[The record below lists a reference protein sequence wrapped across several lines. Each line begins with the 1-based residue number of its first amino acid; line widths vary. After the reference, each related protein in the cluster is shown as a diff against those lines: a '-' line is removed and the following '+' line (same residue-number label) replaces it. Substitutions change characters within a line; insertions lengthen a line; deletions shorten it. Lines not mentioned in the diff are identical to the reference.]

1 MNIKPRSTST
11 LLVGFLLIFF
21 FSGLVSAGPHPYAS
35 ERLNAFK
42 EISSDICQPQESPK
56 LGQLKIGEET
66 INFPWALRYIPG
78 ISSSAPSSISRM
90 PPAQDDITVNSSNS
104 TAKVEDLS
112 AINSVKLRDLHYDD
126 SQNGDPEY
134 QGRFNTLGVSVSGKR
149 DSSGDIRTM
158 KISKNNYIEQLTDKA
173 RRLGVPQRNEAR
185 DQKFSSENRVPCG
198 NYLGI
203 DVSGITVSAINTM
216 EKGSAVA
223 TSNIIINP
231 VQIIYLAPEVE
242 EKLR

>member
-1 MNIKPRSTST
+1 MNIKPRPTST

-21 FSGLVSAGPHPYAS
+21 LSGLVSAELHPSAP

-42 EISSDICQPQESPK
+42 EVSSHVCQPQESPK

-66 INFPWALRYIPG
+66 IIFPWALKYIPG
-78 ISSSAPSSISRM
+78 ISSTRPCSISRM
-90 PPAQDDITVNSSNS
+90 PPAKDDVIMNSFNS

-112 AINSVKLRDLHYDD
+112 AINSVKLRDLRYND
-126 SQNGDPEY
+126 SKNGDLEY
-134 QGRFNTLGVSVSGKR
+134 PGRFNTLGVSVSGKR
-149 DSSGDIRTM
+149 DSSGDSLIM
-158 KISKNNYIEQLTDKA
+158 NVPKNNY
-173 RRLGVPQRNEAR
+173 
-185 DQKFSSENRVPCG
+185 SEDREPYG

-216 EKGSAVA
+216 ERGSAVA

-231 VQIIYLAPEVE
+231 VQIFDLAPEVE
-242 EKLR
+242 EKLK

>member
-1 MNIKPRSTST
+1 MNIKPRSTSA

-21 FSGLVSAGPHPYAS
+21 LSGLVSAEQRPYDT

-42 EISSDICQPQESPK
+42 DISSHVCQPQESPK

-78 ISSSAPSSISRM
+78 ISSTRPSSISCM
-90 PPAQDDITVNSSNS
+90 KPAKDDTIMNNSNS

-112 AINSVKLRDLHYDD
+112 AINSIKLRDLHYND
-126 SQNGDPEY
+126 S
-134 QGRFNTLGVSVSGKR
+134 L
-149 DSSGDIRTM
+149 
-158 KISKNNYIEQLTDKA
+158 KIPKNNY
-173 RRLGVPQRNEAR
+173 
-185 DQKFSSENRVPCG
+185 SENREPCG

-203 DVSGITVSAINTM
+203 DVRGITVSAINTM
-216 EKGSAVA
+216 ERGSAVA

-231 VQIIYLAPEVE
+231 VQIIDLAPEVE
-242 EKLR
+242 EKLK

>member
-1 MNIKPRSTST
+1 MNTKPRSTST

-21 FSGLVSAGPHPYAS
+21 FSGLVSAEPHPYAS
-35 ERLNAFK
+35 ERLNSFQDF
-42 EISSDICQPQESPK
+42 SSDLRQSQENSN

-66 INFPWALRYIPG
+66 INFPWAGKYIPG
-78 ISSSAPSSISRM
+78 ISSNLSGSIYRPPPSKDNIIM
-90 PPAQDDITVNSSNS
+90 NSSNS
-104 TAKVEDLS
+104 TAKVQDLS
-112 AINSVKLRDLHYDD
+112 AINSIKLRDIHYND

-134 QGRFNTLGVSVSGKR
+134 QGRFNTLGIIVSGNVSSSR
-149 DSSGDIRTM
+149 DKRTM
-158 KISKNNYIEQLTDKA
+158 KISKNNYVELLADKA
-173 RRLGVPQRNEAR
+173 SRLGVPQRNEAR
-185 DQKFSSENRVPCG
+185 DQNFSSENRGPRG

-216 EKGSAVA
+216 EGGSAAA

-231 VQIIYLAPEVE
+231 VQIINLAHEVE